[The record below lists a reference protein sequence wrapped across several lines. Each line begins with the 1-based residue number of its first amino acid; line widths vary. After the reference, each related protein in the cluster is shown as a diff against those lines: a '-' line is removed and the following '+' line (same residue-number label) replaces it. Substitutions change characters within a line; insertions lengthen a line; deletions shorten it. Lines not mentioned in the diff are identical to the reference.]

1 MLKGNIIFFLFISY
15 IAHSQYI
22 EKVVYDKENNL
33 PVVFASIY
41 TDTNK
46 GAITNQEGIFKLNIT
61 NLKRSDSIYIASL
74 GYQEQSITVE
84 TAQKTDTIFLNVQQ
98 EMLDEVVVSNDN
110 LSAKQI
116 IEKLKENLESNH
128 TINTSKLKIFS
139 RRKETYRPEK
149 TSIELD
155 RSSFMTKSKRK
166 QFNQKVEDYFTR
178 IQGKNSSSFRDEL
191 YNAYYLKDSVGIDRI
206 KSTLLINEEEDTS
219 MEKIQNDVF
228 KELFDVLDTKTSF
241 KVRTGIIPLQDSLS
255 TKDFITDE
263 KDDEKKDTLKNRFYT
278 YSYASIIGK
287 SQDLAGLHFFENSK
301 KYEFT
306 LENTSFF
313 NGEIVYVISFKPL
326 KGSAKYS
333 GIAYVNAEDFGLLKL
348 DYELLDGEKE
358 AGINLKFLLGFKFRV
373 DNTKF
378 QYLFRKNEEGKY
390 YPYIYKSSAY
400 NYIYF
405 SRSFVFKENNDN
417 RDERIKFKLS
427 LLVESNSLSEEEYV
441 VLDTSEI
448 NPDKEFGFSVED
460 YIFLEKIDRYD
471 PLIWEEYDVIQA
483 TKEIKE
489 YK

>member
-1 MLKGNIIFFLFISY
+1 
-15 IAHSQYI
+15 
-22 EKVVYDKENNL
+22 
-33 PVVFASIY
+33 
-41 TDTNK
+41 
-46 GAITNQEGIFKLNIT
+46 
-61 NLKRSDSIYIASL
+61 
-74 GYQEQSITVE
+74 
-84 TAQKTDTIFLNVQQ
+84 
-98 EMLDEVVVSNDN
+98 
-110 LSAKQI
+110 
-116 IEKLKENLESNH
+116 
-128 TINTSKLKIFS
+128 
-139 RRKETYRPEK
+139 
-149 TSIELD
+149 
-155 RSSFMTKSKRK
+155 
-166 QFNQKVEDYFTR
+166 
-178 IQGKNSSSFRDEL
+178 L

-219 MEKIQNDVF
+219 MEKIQNDVL

-313 NGEIVYVISFKPL
+313 NGEIVYIISFKPL

-390 YPYIYKSSAY
+390 YPYVYKSSAY

-448 NPDKEFGFSVED
+448 NPDEEFGFSVED